1 MADAKINSFNLS
13 CPVPRVAD
21 DRIVLAHGGGGRL
34 THQLIEKIFIPA
46 FSNAALEQRHDGAVV
61 SVNGARLAFTT
72 DSFVVRPL
80 IFPGG
85 NIGDLAVNGT
95 VNDLAMCGARP
106 LYLSA
111 GFILEEGL
119 PMETLRTVVRSM
131 QEAAAAANVELVTGD
146 TKVVDKGKGDGIFI
160 NTSGIG
166 VIGELPGL
174 ANAARPGASQVDE
187 RKTGGAPDLADVARS
202 GKTRDAG
209 TTIGP
214 SSVQPGDVV
223 IVSGDLGRHGV
234 AILSVREGLE
244 FESPILS
251 DCANLW
257 PAVEALLK
265 GGIEIHCLRDLTRGG
280 LATTLNEIAS
290 DRNICI
296 KLQESVIPVNEVVQ
310 GACEIL
316 GLDPLYVANEGRFA
330 AIVPAAQADAA
341 LEIMKKVPVSE
352 GSVRV
357 GTVEQAPGR
366 TVVLQSRIGGN
377 RVVDMLSG
385 EQLPRIC

>member
-1 MADAKINSFNLS
+1 MADAKINPFSLS

-46 FSNAALEQRHDGAVV
+46 FFNDALEQRHDGAVV
-61 SVNGARLAFTT
+61 PVNGTRLAFTT

-119 PMETLRTVVRSM
+119 EMETLRTVVASM
-131 QEAAAAANVELVTGD
+131 QQAAANANVQLVTGD
-146 TKVVDKGKGDGIFI
+146 TKVVDKGKGDGIFV

-166 VIGELPGL
+166 VIESNVKMP
-174 ANAARPGASQVDE
+174 
-187 RKTGGAPDLADVARS
+187 
-202 GKTRDAG
+202 
-209 TTIGP
+209 IGP
-214 SSVQPGDVV
+214 ASVQPGDAV
-223 IVSGDLGRHGV
+223 IVSGDLGRHGI
-234 AILSVREGLE
+234 AIISVREGLE
-244 FESPILS
+244 FESPIQT

-257 PAVEALLK
+257 PSVEALLNA
-265 GGIEIHCLRDLTRGG
+265 GIEIHCLRDLTRGG

-290 DRNICI
+290 DRNVCI
-296 KLQESVIPVNEVVQ
+296 RLEEALIPVDEVVQ

-330 AIVPAAQADAA
+330 VFVPVAEADAA
-341 LEIMKKVPVSE
+341 LQVMKKLEVSRA
-352 GSVRV
+352 SVRV
-357 GTVEQAPGR
+357 GKVEESPGR
-366 TVVLQSRIGGN
+366 TVILQSRIGGN